1 MELRQIGRKNIS
13 ETALN
18 VLSLDSGVFNFHNQP
33 FSPLGVRLA
42 DKIKIPWN
50 VLRYLLLNFF
60 RKYLNASGNHNI
72 IRTSFPAK

>member
-42 DKIKIPWN
+42 DEICAPIPFAQF
-50 VLRYLLLNFF
+50 LQEI
-60 RKYLNASGNHNI
+60 S
-72 IRTSFPAK
+72 